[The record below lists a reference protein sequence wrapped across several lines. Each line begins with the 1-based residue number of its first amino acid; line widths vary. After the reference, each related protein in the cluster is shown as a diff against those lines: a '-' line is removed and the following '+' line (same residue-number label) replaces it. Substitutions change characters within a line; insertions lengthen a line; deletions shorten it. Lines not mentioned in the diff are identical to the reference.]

1 MIKAQRGTVDVLPTD
16 SYKWQYLENIA
27 REVTAKH
34 NILEVRTPTFEA
46 TELFARGDGE
56 GSDIVSKEMYTFTDK
71 GERSIT
77 LKPEGTAGVV
87 RCGIEHSLFAGIL
100 PSKMYYF
107 TPVFRYEK
115 PQNGRLREHH
125 QFGIELFGSKS
136 PKMDAEAILVA
147 CEFFKNIGIKDVSVR
162 LNSIGC
168 QNCRPKYLQALKDY
182 YGAKIDDMCD
192 DCKVR
197 YQKNVLRILDC
208 KVDSCKKITEKA
220 PSTLDYLCDDCK
232 SHLNELLRIL
242 DENGIAYQ
250 IDNRIVRGIDY
261 YTKTVFEFVTGSEGS
276 ASVIGG
282 GGRYDNL
289 VSSLEGND
297 IPAVGFGI
305 GLERILLMLE
315 SQKVSIPNS
324 NVLQCYIIKAG
335 IDSNIDIKIAEM
347 LRANQI
353 SADVDYMDRSFR
365 ANFNYANK
373 VGAKYVAVVGQDEL
387 NQNAVSLKNMITGE
401 QKLVQIDN
409 LSKYLLEQK

>member
-16 SYKWQYLENIA
+16 SYKWQSLEKIA
-27 REVTAKH
+27 REVTAEH

-46 TELFARGDGE
+46 TELFSRGDGE
-56 GSDIVSKEMYTFTDK
+56 GSDIVNKEMYTFFDK

-87 RCGIEHSLFAGIL
+87 RCGIEHSLFAGVL
-100 PSKMYYF
+100 PSKQYYIS
-107 TPVFRYEK
+107 PVFRYEK

-147 CEFFKNIGIKDVSVR
+147 CEFFKKIGIENVSVKI
-162 LNSIGC
+162 NSIGC
-168 QNCRPKYLQALKDY
+168 ENCRPRYLQALKDY
-182 YGAKIDDMCD
+182 YKPKLDDMCE

-208 KVDSCKKITEKA
+208 KVDSCKEITKQA